1 MKKVI
6 LCSVASI
13 FILVAFVVSSAFTSN
28 KAGTVSYYE
37 HFEYNG
43 AGDSE
48 TDFENA
54 VNWTALGGEAPG
66 TSPCLPGMNRICVI
80 RVDLSLLSTN
90 PLLTLPEKLA
100 LFLQAQSSAS
110 DFVYSNYVYM
120 KMY

>member
-6 LCSVASI
+6 LCSSASI
-13 FILVAFVVSSAFTSN
+13 FILVAFVISSAFTSN
-28 KAGTVSYYE
+28 KAGSISHYE
-37 HFEYNG
+37 HFEYSG

-54 VNWTALGGEAPG
+54 VNWTALGGESPG
-66 TSPCLPGMNRICVI
+66 TNPCIPGVNRICVI

-110 DFVYSNYVYM
+110 DFVNSNYVYM